1 MIPDLYCTDL
11 LETALHDEIQGIEA
25 LSCAFGLSHER
36 VETIIAEEP
45 NKEGTCWTWWVK
57 NPWFHMGSRDFLVVK
72 IDSWFLPVIN
82 SDSWWFIV
90 IHGS

>member
-1 MIPDLYCTDL
+1 MIPDVYCTDL

-45 NKEGTCWTWWVK
+45 NKEETCC
-57 NPWFHMGSRDFLVVK
+57 LVSQK
-72 IDSWFLPVIN
+72 PMILYGF
-82 SDSWWFIV
+82 
-90 IHGS
+90 